1 MGYIAALEIRRY
13 LSEDQALIWHLRHN
27 HFPPI
32 DLIFLCAIREALA
45 AARNRE
51 FSRRIT
57 LPTGKILTAAQIVDE
72 VHLHAFLDCEVD
84 A

>member
-1 MGYIAALEIRRY
+1 MGYIAAFEIRRY
-13 LSEDQALIWHLRHN
+13 LSENQALIWHLRHN
-27 HFPPI
+27 HFPPVN
-32 DLIFLCAIREALA
+32 LVFLPSIREALS

-57 LPTGKILTAAQIVDE
+57 LPTGKVLTAAQIVEE
-72 VHLHAFLDCEVD
+72 VHLYAFLDCEED